1 MMKRILAFLM
11 TACFLLTGCGTD
23 TSADNSTASV
33 SADAIFEK
41 LSAELP
47 DYDVQDAAIV
57 TKLLG
62 LDADSVVSTAAGFA
76 KDGGPEMLIILEGK
90 DSDAALKAGE
100 RMDYYLTTLQ
110 SSAAQYAPEQLE
122 LLKQGYI
129 YTKDNYSVM
138 YVGATPDNVKKEL
151 AKLLH

>member
-11 TACFLLTGCGTD
+11 TVCFLLAGCGSD
-23 TSADNSTASV
+23 TSANTSTTV
-33 SADAIFEK
+33 SADAMFETLAK
-41 LSAELP
+41 ELP
-47 DYDVQDAAIV
+47 EYDVQDAAIV

-76 KDGGPEMLIILEGK
+76 KNGGPEMLIILEGK

-100 RMDYYLTTLQ
+100 RMDYYLSTLQ

-129 YTKDNYSVM
+129 YTKDNIAVM

>member
-1 MMKRILAFLM
+1 MNKTELIAAMAAMSELTKKEAGAALASLIDSI
-11 TACFLLTGCGTD
+11 TD
-23 TSADNSTASV
+23 
-33 SADAIFEK
+33 
-41 LSAELP
+41 
-47 DYDVQDAAIV
+47 
-57 TKLLG
+57 
-62 LDADSVVSTAAGFA
+62 
-76 KDGGPEMLIILEGK
+76 
-90 DSDAALKAGE
+90 ALKAGE
-100 RMDYYLTTLQ
+100 RMNYYLTTLQ

>member
-62 LDADSVVSTAAGFA
+62 LDADSVVSTAAGVA
-76 KDGGPEMLIILEGK
+76 KSGGPEMLLILERADG
-90 DSDAALKAGE
+90 DAALKGAA
-100 RMDYYLTTLQ
+100 RMNYYLTTLQ

-129 YTKDNYSVM
+129 YTKDKYSVM

-151 AKLLH
+151 AKLLQ

>member
-11 TACFLLTGCGTD
+11 TACFLLAGCGTD

-76 KDGGPEMLIILEGK
+76 KSGGPEMLIILEGK

-100 RMDYYLTTLQ
+100 RMNYYLTTLQ

-129 YTKDNYSVM
+129 YTKDKYSVM

-151 AKLLH
+151 AKLLQ